1 MPESGTLVR
10 GLGLGALAAGFG
22 VAAVVSIQKLGV
34 LAAPLAGLL
43 GLGGALA
50 AWAAAIHVTG
60 GELFD
65 DHPWV

>member
-1 MPESGTLVR
+1 M
-10 GLGLGALAAGFG
+10 GLSALAAGFV
-22 VAAVVSIQKLGV
+22 VAAVVSVQKLGV
-34 LAAPLAGLL
+34 LAAPVAGVL
-43 GLGGALA
+43 GVGGVLA

>member
-1 MPESGTLVR
+1 
-10 GLGLGALAAGFG
+10 LAAGFV
-22 VAAVVSIQKLGV
+22 VAAVVSVQKLGV
-34 LAAPLAGLL
+34 LAAPVAGVL
-43 GLGGALA
+43 GVGGVLA